1 MSSQPVMGANEVA
14 NLVGRWHQIVGDA
27 RVGFGGRGGFGGGG
41 ERREVRREE
50 RRDGGM
56 PGGMPGMPGGFQPPG
71 VRREERHEEIRQE
84 EWERLHPGL
93 YWQERERHRLE
104 WERRH
109 HGESFLQAERAWEAQ
124 NPGQLFVGAWF
135 QMVGAEV
142 AKAALAGIKPRNY
155 IAQMDPPAFA
165 RREVLPLNS
174 GSTGVTAPNTLI
186 ITSRPQRPAYRPE
199 RMFVS
204 GPIVTNSGLAT
215 GEGAS
220 AWLIQD
226 ISIGNKS
233 QFAQAGAIPGDIFAN
248 LSIDSFVSFDTVQT
262 AMDVTVTVSY
272 VGTSESA
279 VSFFGGMLGTSAV
292 HE

>member
-1 MSSQPVMGANEVA
+1 MSQPVMGANEVA
-14 NLVGRWHQIVGDA
+14 NLVGRWHTIVGDA
-27 RVGFGGRGGFGGGG
+27 RVGFGGR

-50 RRDGGM
+50 RRFDGG
-56 PGGMPGMPGGFQPPG
+56 GGMPGMPQMGMPG
-71 VRREERHEEIRQE
+71 MPGAGLRREERREEIGRE
-84 EWERLHPGL
+84 EWLRLHPGL
-93 YWQERERHRLE
+93 RWEERERHRQE

-124 NPGQLFVGAWF
+124 NPGQLFVGAWYE
-135 QMVGAEV
+135 MVGAEL
-142 AKAALAGIKPRNY
+142 AKQALAGIKPRNY
-155 IAQMDPPAFA
+155 ITEMDPPAFA

-215 GEGAS
+215 GETAS

-292 HE
+292 HA

>member
-1 MSSQPVMGANEVA
+1 
-14 NLVGRWHQIVGDA
+14 
-27 RVGFGGRGGFGGGG
+27 
-41 ERREVRREE
+41 
-50 RRDGGM
+50 
-56 PGGMPGMPGGFQPPG
+56 
-71 VRREERHEEIRQE
+71 
-84 EWERLHPGL
+84 
-93 YWQERERHRLE
+93 
-104 WERRH
+104 
-109 HGESFLQAERAWEAQ
+109 
-124 NPGQLFVGAWF
+124 
-135 QMVGAEV
+135 MVGAEL
-142 AKAALAGIKPRNY
+142 AKQALAGIKPRNY
-155 IAQMDPPAFA
+155 ITEMDPPAFA

-215 GEGAS
+215 GETAS

-292 HE
+292 HA

>member
-1 MSSQPVMGANEVA
+1 MSQQMTAGEARALLGA
-14 NLVGRWHQIVGDA
+14 WQQIVGA
-27 RVGFGGRGGFGGGG
+27 
-41 ERREVRREE
+41 
-50 RRDGGM
+50 
-56 PGGMPGMPGGFQPPG
+56 
-71 VRREERHEEIRQE
+71 
-84 EWERLHPGL
+84 
-93 YWQERERHRLE
+93 
-104 WERRH
+104 
-109 HGESFLQAERAWEAQ
+109 AEA
-124 NPGQLFVGAWF
+124 
-135 QMVGAEV
+135 
-142 AKAALAGIKPRNY
+142 AALAPQSAQQAGVPTNLHHGAAGGHPHQHHGHRGMGGYAEWHGLHLPARNY
-155 IAQMDPPAFA
+155 ITEMDPPAFA

-204 GPIVTNSGLAT
+204 GPIVTSSGLAT

-292 HE
+292 HG

>member
-1 MSSQPVMGANEVA
+1 MSNTMSAGEARALLGA
-14 NLVGRWHQIVGDA
+14 WQQIVGA
-27 RVGFGGRGGFGGGG
+27 AEAAALAPQSAQQAGVPTRTHHGAYGGHPHGGHRGFGG
-41 ERREVRREE
+41 
-50 RRDGGM
+50 
-56 PGGMPGMPGGFQPPG
+56 
-71 VRREERHEEIRQE
+71 HA
-84 EWERLHPGL
+84 EWHGLHLP
-93 YWQERERHRLE
+93 
-104 WERRH
+104 
-109 HGESFLQAERAWEAQ
+109 A
-124 NPGQLFVGAWF
+124 
-135 QMVGAEV
+135 
-142 AKAALAGIKPRNY
+142 RNY
-155 IAQMDPPAFA
+155 ITEMDPPAFA

-215 GEGAS
+215 GETAS

-292 HE
+292 HG